1 MKFVLHV
8 LSILPP
14 SLKDTCLIQ
23 AEVPTRGTGSPHPL
37 AAIVTMTRGV
47 GGNLRM
53 TDTTT
58 RRGIVGGGELITLQL
73 HQGITGGHAT
83 KNQVFRNLGMTGRST
98 MNRATPPPTIPS
110 LLGTR
115 NHWLH
120 TSQEVGLGERTKR
133 GSTLT
138 RSTSMSSMRTSRLK
152 EEVQAGTEI
161 KGENAESIVFKT
173 IRVGTLDAE
182 GKSGTRPVDGTNRHR
197 PASVIQMRT
206 RTAHGNQGLLG
217 SAQTGINQSHTRTA
231 IGITTSSQK
240 GSKNIHSRNINEI
253 GETMTTI

>member
-1 MKFVLHV
+1 MKSVLHV
-8 LSILPP
+8 LSTLPP

-23 AEVPTRGTGSPHPL
+23 AEVPTRGTGNPHPL
-37 AAIVTMTRGV
+37 APIVTMTHGV
-47 GGNLRM
+47 GGNLR
-53 TDTTT
+53 TIDTTT
-58 RRGIVGGGELITLQL
+58 LRGIVGGGERITRQL

-98 MNRATPPPTIPS
+98 MNRATQPRTIPS
-110 LLGTR
+110 LLGAR

-133 GSTLT
+133 GITLM

-161 KGENAESIVFKT
+161 HGENAESIIFEM

-182 GKSGTRPVDGTNRHR
+182 GRSGMRPADGTNHLR
-197 PASVIQMRT
+197 PENVIQMRT
-206 RTAHGNQGLLG
+206 RTAHGNQDLLG
-217 SAQTGINQSHTRTA
+217 SAQTGINKSHTRTA
-231 IGITTSSQK
+231 IGITTSRPK
-240 GSKNIHSRNINEI
+240 ELKNIHSRNINEI
-253 GETMTTI
+253 GEMMTTI